1 MPPLG
6 ARGDRGTGDSRM
18 SSGYPWVG
26 MRGHI
31 AIALTVLAFGIA
43 PATAFGTQQD
53 IASTHAYIRANY
65 ALNRATQAKTKVAQA
80 NIEATIHKLGEEC
93 PKLGLGSPQ
102 NEESQHLSYE
112 VVVALW
118 SSSFATDA
126 GPIRKFAGIV
136 RHLNWSNQKLTHMAQ
151 RYATDLR
158 ELAGLPMPNVCGDVT
173 AWKET
178 GFKTVPTTSIQL
190 DRRVEAI
197 EPKAIPPS
205 LLAPYEQPA
214 DKAILAT
221 TTRIESRL
229 QQIETAEGFDDW
241 DQALETV
248 GLNQ

>member
-1 MPPLG
+1 M
-6 ARGDRGTGDSRM
+6 
-18 SSGYPWVG
+18 
-26 MRGHI
+26 I
-31 AIALTVLAFGIA
+31 LTMFVFGVA
-43 PATAFGTQQD
+43 PATALATPQD
-53 IASTHAYIRANY
+53 SVSTHAYIRANY
-65 ALNRATQAKTKVAQA
+65 ALNRATQARVKAAQA
-80 NIEATIHKLGEEC
+80 SIEATIHKLGQEC
-93 PKLGLGSPQ
+93 PKLGVGSPQ

-118 SSSFATDA
+118 SASFATDA
-126 GPIRKFAGIV
+126 APIRTFAHTV
-136 RHLNWSNQKLTHMAQ
+136 RHLRWSNPKLTHMTQ
-151 RYATDLR
+151 RYATDLQ
-158 ELAGLPMPNVCGDVT
+158 ELASLQMPNVCGDVT

-178 GFKTVPTTSIQL
+178 GFKTAPAASIQL

-197 EPKAIPPS
+197 EPKAIPAP

-229 QQIETAEGFDDW
+229 QKIETAEGFNDW

>member
-1 MPPLG
+1 
-6 ARGDRGTGDSRM
+6 
-18 SSGYPWVG
+18 
-26 MRGHI
+26 MRAPI
-31 AIALTVLAFGIA
+31 ATILAMLVFGCA
-43 PATAFGTQQD
+43 PAAALGTPQD

-65 ALNRATQAKTKVAQA
+65 ALNRATQTKVKAAQA
-80 NIEATIHKLGEEC
+80 NIETTIHKLGQEC
-93 PKLGLGSPQ
+93 PGLGVGSPQ

-118 SSSFATDA
+118 SASYSIDA
-126 GPIRKFAGIV
+126 GPIRKFASAV
-136 RHLNWSNQKLTHMAQ
+136 RHLHWSNPTLTHRAQ
-151 RYATDLR
+151 RYATDLQD
-158 ELAGLPMPNVCGDVT
+158 LASLQMPDVCGNVT

-178 GFKTVPTTSIQL
+178 GFKTVPASTIQL

-197 EPKAIPPS
+197 EPKTIPSS

-221 TTRIESRL
+221 TTHIESRL
-229 QQIETAEGFDDW
+229 QQIETAQGFNDW

>member
-1 MPPLG
+1 MILTGLVLG
-6 ARGDRGTGDSRM
+6 
-18 SSGYPWVG
+18 V
-26 MRGHI
+26 
-31 AIALTVLAFGIA
+31 A
-43 PATAFGTQQD
+43 PATALATPQD
-53 IASTHAYIRANY
+53 VAATHAYIRANY
-65 ALNRATQAKTKVAQA
+65 ALNRATQALVKPAQA
-80 NIEATIHKLGEEC
+80 SIEAVIHKLGQEC
-93 PKLGLGSPQ
+93 PKLGVGSPQ

-118 SSSFATDA
+118 TASYTTDA
-126 GPIRKFAGIV
+126 GPIRKFSQAV
-136 RHLNWSNQKLTHMAQ
+136 RHLHWSNPELAHMTQ
-151 RYATDLR
+151 RYATDLQD
-158 ELAGLPMPNVCGDVT
+158 LASMQMPNVCGDVT

-178 GFKTVPTTSIQL
+178 GFKTAPATAIQL

-221 TTRIESRL
+221 TTRIESHL
-229 QQIETAEGFDDW
+229 QQIETMEGFNDW